1 MSRSSK
7 VSAAQI
13 KAAVQER
20 AAGGK
25 LRCAA
30 AFSIAEE
37 LGTSPREV
45 GKAADELD
53 VRLARC
59 QLGLFGYGEPK
70 SVVTP
75 AEEVSSELEQ
85 AIREGLIL
93 GRLPCAVAWVIAS
106 RFGMPNLHVANAAEK
121 LDVRIWECQLGA
133 F

>member
-7 VSAAQI
+7 VSEERVE
-13 KAAVQER
+13 AAVREKVTE
-20 AAGGK
+20 GT

-30 AFSIAEE
+30 AFRIAEE
-37 LGTSPREV
+37 LGVSPMVV
-45 GKAADELD
+45 GKMANELN
-53 VRLARC
+53 VHLSRC

-75 AEEVSSELEQ
+75 AEEVSPELEQ

-93 GRLPCAVAWVIAS
+93 GRLPCAVAWAIAS
-106 RFGMPNLHVANAAEK
+106 RFGMPKLHVANAAEK
-121 LDVRIWECQLGA
+121 LGVRIWECQLGA